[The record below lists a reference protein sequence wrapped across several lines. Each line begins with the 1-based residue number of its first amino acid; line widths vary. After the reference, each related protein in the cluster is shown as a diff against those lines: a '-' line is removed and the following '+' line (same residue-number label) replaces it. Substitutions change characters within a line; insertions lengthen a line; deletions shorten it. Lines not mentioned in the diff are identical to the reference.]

1 MEDNKNLIRHLKTL
15 SKQYTNIEQVSE
27 EIINLQAI
35 LNLPKGTELFLSD
48 IHGEYG
54 SFSHILNNGSGII
67 KNKIEDIFD
76 KQITER
82 ERSALATLIYYPE
95 EKLALIKREIK
106 DINEWYS
113 IILYRLIEVAREVSS
128 KYTRSKV
135 RKAMPKGF
143 DYIIDELLHLQGCGP
158 DKETYY
164 KQIISSII
172 ELDRA
177 DEFIVAISNLIK
189 RMAIDHL
196 HVLGD
201 IFDRGPNAKLVIDTL
216 MKFHS
221 LDIELGN
228 HDVLWMGAACGN
240 RACIANVIR
249 ICSRYDNINTLEE
262 GYGINIR
269 PLTTFALET
278 YSDDDCKKFLPK
290 VFDYNKYI
298 RSDEISIAKLHKA
311 ISIIQI
317 KLEGQ
322 LIKRHPE
329 YEMDGRLFLDK
340 IDYKN
345 GTVEIEGKTY
355 ELNDINFPTIDPN
368 DPYKLTKEEEEI
380 ISRLEESFKN
390 SETLNKHIA
399 FLYSKSSIYKCF
411 NSNLLFHGCIPMD
424 EDGEFTKVDI
434 LGRTLA
440 GKEYLDFIDKAIR
453 KAYFEREQLD
463 RNENI
468 NDLMWYLW
476 CGPKSPLF
484 GKEKAATFERY
495 FVIDKETHEEKK
507 NAYYTLS
514 QNEEMCTKILKEFG
528 LEGKNSHIIN
538 GHIPVKEKDGETPI
552 RANGKLLVIDGG
564 FAKSYRSQTGRAG
577 YTLTYNSYGLILAAN
592 EPFDSKADAIR
603 EEIDIKYDIMVNEKE
618 TERKNVADTDIG
630 KQLQEEIDDLK
641 LLLQA
646 YKEGKIKQQIS
657 QSKIQSGNLLF
668 IIINIYFSCSKPTSE

>member
-1 MEDNKNLIRHLKTL
+1 MEQNKNLMRHLKIL
-15 SKQYTNIEQVSE
+15 SNQYTDIEQVSE

-67 KNKIEDIFD
+67 KNKIEGIF
-76 KQITER
+76 KNQMTEH
-82 ERSALATLIYYPE
+82 ERSSLATLIYYPE
-95 EKLALIKREIK
+95 EKLALIKKKEQ
-106 DINEWYS
+106 DLAEWYS
-113 IILYRLIEVAREVSS
+113 ITLYRLIEVAREVSS

-164 KQIISSII
+164 KQIINSII

-196 HVLGD
+196 HVIGD
-201 IFDRGPNAKLVIDTL
+201 IFDRGPDAKLVMDTL

-228 HDVLWMGAACGN
+228 HDILWMGAACGN
-240 RACIANVIR
+240 KACIANVIR
-249 ICSRYDNINTLEE
+249 ICSRYDNIDTLEE

-269 PLTTFALET
+269 PLATFALKT
-278 YSDDDCKKFLPK
+278 YTNDGCKRFMPK
-290 VFDYNKYI
+290 IFDYNKYI
-298 RSDEISIAKLHKA
+298 RSDEISIAKIHKA
-311 ISIIQI
+311 IAVIQF

-322 LIKRHPE
+322 IIKEHPE
-329 YEMDGRLFLDK
+329 YEMDGRLLLDK
-340 IDYKN
+340 IDYKAK
-345 GTVEIEGKTY
+345 TVKIGDKEY
-355 ELNDINFPTIDPN
+355 PLNDTHFPTINPN
-368 DPYKLTKEEEEI
+368 RPYELTKEEKEI
-380 ISRLEESFKN
+380 INRLEESFKN
-390 SETLNKHIA
+390 SETLNKHIS

-411 NSNLLFHGCIPMD
+411 NSNLLFHGCIPM
-424 EDGEFTKVDI
+424 EENGEFSKVDI
-434 LGRTLA
+434 LGRTLQ
-440 GKEYLDFIDKAIR
+440 GKEYLDFIDKVIR
-453 KAYFEREQLD
+453 RAYFEKNQPD
-463 RNENI
+463 KNKDI

-484 GKEKAATFERY
+484 GKAKATTFERY
-495 FVIDKETHEEKK
+495 FVEDKDVKKEEK
-507 NAYYTLS
+507 NPYFTLTE
-514 QNEEMCTKILKEFG
+514 NEEICDKILKEFG

-538 GHIPVKEKDGETPI
+538 GHIPVKEKDGESPI
-552 RANGKLLVIDGG
+552 RAGGKLLVIDGG
-564 FAKSYRSQTGRAG
+564 FAKSYRGETGRAG

-592 EPFDSKADAIR
+592 EPFDSKADAIL
-603 EEIDIKYDIMVNEKE
+603 EEKDIKYDIMVNEKE
-618 TERKNVADTDIG
+618 TERKSVADTDIG
-630 KQLQEEIDDLK
+630 KELQEEIDDLK

-646 YKEGKIKQQIS
+646 YREGKINQ
-657 QSKIQSGNLLF
+657 KI
-668 IIINIYFSCSKPTSE
+668 

>member
-1 MEDNKNLIRHLKTL
+1 MDDNISIKRHLKLL
-15 SKQYTNIEQVSE
+15 SKQYTNEEQVSE

-67 KNKIEDIFD
+67 KNKIEDIFSN
-76 KQITER
+76 QITER

-95 EKLALIKREIK
+95 EKLALVKKEVR

-113 IILYRLIEVAREVSS
+113 ITLYRLIEVAREVSS

-164 KQIISSII
+164 KQIIKSIV

-177 DEFIVAISNLIK
+177 DEFIVAISDLIK

-201 IFDRGPNAKLVIDTL
+201 IFDRGPDAKLVMDTL

-221 LDIELGN
+221 LDIQLGN
-228 HDVLWMGAACGN
+228 HDILWMGAACGN
-240 RACIANVIR
+240 KACIANVIR
-249 ICSRYDNINTLEE
+249 ICSRYDNISTLED

-269 PLTTFALET
+269 PLATFALKT
-278 YSDDDCKKFLPK
+278 YTNDGCKRFMPK
-290 VFDYNKYI
+290 IYDYNKYI

-311 ISIIQI
+311 ISVIQF

-322 LIKRHPE
+322 IIKEHPE
-329 YEMDGRLFLDK
+329 YEMDGRLLLDK

-345 GTVEIEGKTY
+345 KTVKIGDKLY
-355 ELNDINFPTIDPN
+355 PLNDVNFPTINPN
-368 DPYKLTKEEEEI
+368 RPYELTKEENEI
-380 ISRLEESFKN
+380 INRLEESFKN

-411 NSNLLFHGCIPMD
+411 NSNLLFHGCIPM
-424 EDGEFTKVDI
+424 EENGEFSKVDI
-434 LGRTLA
+434 LGRTLS
-440 GKEYLDFIDKAIR
+440 GKEYLNFIDKAIR
-453 KAYFEREQLD
+453 KAYMEKNQLD
-463 RNENI
+463 KEKDI

-484 GKEKAATFERY
+484 GKGKAATFERY
-495 FVIDKETHEEKK
+495 FVEDKEMHKEKK
-507 NAYYTLS
+507 NPYFTLIE
-514 QNEEMCTKILKEFG
+514 NEEICNNILKEFG

-538 GHIPVKEKDGETPI
+538 GHIPVKEKDGESPI
-552 RANGKLLVIDGG
+552 KANGKLLVIDGG
-564 FAKSYRSQTGRAG
+564 FAKSYRGQTGRAG

-618 TERKNVADTDIG
+618 TERKSVADTDVG
-630 KQLQEEIDDLK
+630 KDIQEEVDDLK
-641 LLLQA
+641 LLLKA
-646 YKEGKIKQQIS
+646 YREGKIKQVI
-657 QSKIQSGNLLF
+657 
-668 IIINIYFSCSKPTSE
+668 

>member
-1 MEDNKNLIRHLKTL
+1 MDDNINIKRHLKLL
-15 SKQYTNIEQVSE
+15 SKQYANVEQVSE

-67 KNKIEDIFD
+67 KNKIEDIFSN
-76 KQITER
+76 QITEH

-95 EKLALIKREIK
+95 EKLALIKREVK

-113 IILYRLIEVAREVSS
+113 ITLYRLIEVAREVSS

-164 KQIISSII
+164 KQIIKSII

-177 DEFIVAISNLIK
+177 DDFIVAISNLIK

-201 IFDRGPNAKLVIDTL
+201 IFDRGPDAKLIMDTL
-216 MKFHS
+216 MNFHS
-221 LDIELGN
+221 LDIQLGN
-228 HDVLWMGAACGN
+228 HDILWMGAACGN
-240 RACIANVIR
+240 KACIANVIR
-249 ICSRYDNINTLEE
+249 ICSRYDNISTLEE

-269 PLTTFALET
+269 PLATFALKT
-278 YSDDDCKKFLPK
+278 YTNDGCKRFMPK

-311 ISIIQI
+311 ISIIQF

-322 LIKRHPE
+322 IIKEHPE
-329 YEMDGRLFLDK
+329 YEMDGRLLLDK
-340 IDYKN
+340 IDCKN
-345 GTVEIEGKTY
+345 KTVKIGDESY
-355 ELNDINFPTIDPN
+355 PLNDVNFPTINPN
-368 DPYKLTKEEEEI
+368 RPYELTKEENEI
-380 ISRLEESFKN
+380 INRLEESFKN

-399 FLYSKSSIYKCF
+399 FLYSKASIYKCF
-411 NSNLLFHGCIPMD
+411 NANLLFHGCIPM
-424 EDGEFTKVDI
+424 EENGEFSKVDI
-434 LGRTLA
+434 LGRTLS
-440 GKEYLDFIDKAIR
+440 GKEYLNFIDKAIR
-453 KAYFEREQLD
+453 KAYMEKNQPDKEKD
-463 RNENI
+463 I

-495 FVIDKETHEEKK
+495 FVDDKEMHKEKK
-507 NAYYTLS
+507 NPYFTLTE
-514 QNEEMCTKILKEFG
+514 NEEVCNKILKEFG

-538 GHIPVKEKDGETPI
+538 GHIPVKEKDGESPI
-552 RANGKLLVIDGG
+552 KANGKLLVIDGG
-564 FAKSYRSQTGRAG
+564 FAKSYRGQTGRAG

-618 TERKNVADTDIG
+618 TERKSVADTDDG
-630 KQLQEEIDDLK
+630 KELQGEIEDLK
-641 LLLQA
+641 LLLKA
-646 YKEGKIKQQIS
+646 YREGKIKQEI
-657 QSKIQSGNLLF
+657 
-668 IIINIYFSCSKPTSE
+668 

>member
-1 MEDNKNLIRHLKTL
+1 MEDNISIKRHLKL
-15 SKQYTNIEQVSE
+15 LRKQYSNIEQVSE

-67 KNKIEDIFD
+67 KNKIEDIFSN
-76 KQITER
+76 QITEH

-113 IILYRLIEVAREVSS
+113 ITLYRLIEVAREVSS

-135 RKAMPKGF
+135 RKAMPNGF

-164 KQIISSII
+164 KQIIKSII

-177 DEFIVAISNLIK
+177 DDFIVAISNLIK

-201 IFDRGPNAKLVIDTL
+201 IFDRGPDAKLIMDTL
-216 MKFHS
+216 MNFHS
-221 LDIELGN
+221 LDIQLGN
-228 HDVLWMGAACGN
+228 HDILWMGAACGN
-240 RACIANVIR
+240 KACIANVIR
-249 ICSRYDNINTLEE
+249 ICSRYDNISTLEE

-269 PLTTFALET
+269 PLATFALKT
-278 YSDDDCKKFLPK
+278 YTNDGCKRFMPK

-311 ISIIQI
+311 ISIIQF

-322 LIKRHPE
+322 IIKEHPE
-329 YEMDGRLFLDK
+329 YEMDGRLLLDK
-340 IDYKN
+340 IDCKN
-345 GTVEIEGKTY
+345 KTVKIGDKSY
-355 ELNDINFPTIDPN
+355 PLNDVNFPTINPN
-368 DPYKLTKEEEEI
+368 RPYELTKEENEI
-380 ISRLEESFKN
+380 INRLQESFKN

-399 FLYSKSSIYKCF
+399 FLYSKASIYKCF
-411 NSNLLFHGCIPMD
+411 NANLLFHGCIPM
-424 EDGEFTKVDI
+424 EENGEFSKVDI
-434 LGRTLA
+434 LGRTLS
-440 GKEYLDFIDKAIR
+440 GKEYLNFIDKAIR
-453 KAYFEREQLD
+453 KAYMEKNQPDKEK
-463 RNENI
+463 ET

-495 FVIDKETHEEKK
+495 FVDDKEMHKEKK
-507 NAYYTLS
+507 NPYFTLTE
-514 QNEEMCTKILKEFG
+514 NEEVCNKILKEFG

-538 GHIPVKEKDGETPI
+538 GHIPVKEKDGESPI
-552 RANGKLLVIDGG
+552 KANGKLLVIDGG
-564 FAKSYRSQTGRAG
+564 FAKSYRGQTGRAG

-618 TERKNVADTDIG
+618 TERKSVADTDDG
-630 KQLQEEIDDLK
+630 KELQGEIEDLK
-641 LLLQA
+641 LLLKA
-646 YKEGKIKQQIS
+646 YREGKIKQEI
-657 QSKIQSGNLLF
+657 
-668 IIINIYFSCSKPTSE
+668 